1 MGYQGDFKNLLKMYR
16 LTKVTTR
23 AATLRVLKPV
33 TGSPRVSLP
42 VWQHGTRYA
51 TRALSTSRPLMD
63 RAKDAQ
69 SHLDL
74 GTEYLNKGS
83 IDMAMNSYHQSVQI
97 APSSAGYFNIG
108 ICYFQMGKH
117 KDAIQAFEK
126 SLGLQPHNAD
136 AHTNIA
142 NCYLMLKDIKSGV
155 KHLEQATNFNPL
167 DGEAQYNLGCVYDA
181 MGETDKAL
189 LRLQMASDAGIAM
202 ATKKL
207 KQVKAKAAKQG

>member
-1 MGYQGDFKNLLKMYR
+1 
-16 LTKVTTR
+16 
-23 AATLRVLKPV
+23 
-33 TGSPRVSLP
+33 
-42 VWQHGTRYA
+42 
-51 TRALSTSRPLMD
+51 
-63 RAKDAQ
+63 
-69 SHLDL
+69 
-74 GTEYLNKGS
+74 
-83 IDMAMNSYHQSVQI
+83 
-97 APSSAGYFNIG
+97 
-108 ICYFQMGKH
+108 MGKH

-126 SLGLQPHNAD
+126 SLELQPHNAD

-207 KQVKAKAAKQG
+207 RQVKGKAASRA